1 MDGAPNLASDRR
13 RLLSDQRLSKYE
25 KWLGTADLRFQ
36 DNAEALEGSD
46 PVDVIGFQR
55 DFVES
60 CQAGSDAGYVLVTDG
75 MSNSRMNVPP
85 DIDPTTP
92 RRAELL
98 WYVRKPSNQIVSTL
112 SWLGKLPFLDNTWFH
127 FGLRVPMPAPPITGC
142 DFRTFLFLIPII
154 RRDQELATA
163 LQNEGDPVTLLTV
176 NLISE
181 EEYRLIRAEGLVP
194 LLDLFDEHGYP
205 LFFDP
210 DRTSY
215 V

>member
-36 DNAEALEGSD
+36 DNAEPLEGSD

-55 DFVES
+55 DFGES

-98 WYVRKPSNQIVSTL
+98 
-112 SWLGKLPFLDNTWFH
+112 
-127 FGLRVPMPAPPITGC
+127 
-142 DFRTFLFLIPII
+142 
-154 RRDQELATA
+154 
-163 LQNEGDPVTLLTV
+163 
-176 NLISE
+176 
-181 EEYRLIRAEGLVP
+181 
-194 LLDLFDEHGYP
+194 
-205 LFFDP
+205 
-210 DRTSY
+210 
-215 V
+215 